1 MNEHQIGLYLN
12 ALRETR
18 GLELKASKAAGVS
31 RSDIAKERQ
40 RNPEFVEQE
49 QEIMAGCV
57 EQIHE
62 ALWHRGVDGVD
73 KNVYFKGEVVAVE
86 KQYSDSLLLALAKY
100 HDKGFADKKIVT
112 GDDNVPIR
120 IEIADFSG
128 LADKQQISETVAK
141 EIVEREGLA

>member
-18 GLELKASKAAGVS
+18 GLELKASKAAGVP
-31 RSDIAKERQ
+31 RSAIAKERQ
-40 RNPEFVEQE
+40 KNPEFVAQE
-49 QEIMAGCV
+49 QEIMASCV

-73 KNVYFKGEVVAVE
+73 KNIYFKGEVVATE

-100 HDKGFADKKIVT
+100 HDKGFADKKVVT
-112 GDDNVPIR
+112 GDDDGPIR
-120 IEIADFSG
+120 IEIADFSSLEDG
-128 LADKQQISETVAK
+128 KKITKKVA
-141 EIVEREGLA
+141 EAIVDEEGLA